1 MAAQKALMDDPSR
14 ATEIGQRL
22 FPPDEAGLIEDLVRR
37 DSEYYSAEIA
47 PNMVASLNDFC
58 RKLGSLDGDAAYDD
72 VVAARFAHLWTE
84 Q

>member
-1 MAAQKALMDDPSR
+1 M
-14 ATEIGQRL
+14 
-22 FPPDEAGLIEDLVRR
+22 IEDLVRR

-58 RKLGSLDGDAAYDD
+58 RKLGSLDRDATYEQ
-72 VVAARFAHLWTE
+72 VVATRFAHIWTE